1 VDLKKKRYSH
11 KEYHET
17 GNLMEEGT
25 LVYYEEVDNFLK
37 EGTWKVYDENGKQIA
52 TQVWSRGQLAEEKK
66 L

>member
-1 VDLKKKRYSH
+1 
-11 KEYHET
+11 
-17 GNLMEEGT
+17 MEEGT